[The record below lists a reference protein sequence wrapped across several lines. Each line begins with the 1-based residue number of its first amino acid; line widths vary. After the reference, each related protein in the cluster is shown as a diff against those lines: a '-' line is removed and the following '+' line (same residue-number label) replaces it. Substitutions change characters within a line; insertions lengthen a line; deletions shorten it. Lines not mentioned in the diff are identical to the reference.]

1 MTQELSLFVQFHCIV
16 VAVISYYFFQLSIY
30 LKLRQESQLEVA
42 SQSNTLWVF
51 SFYKLKEL

>member
-1 MTQELSLFVQFHCIV
+1 MTQELSLYSFIALLLLLFLIT
-16 VAVISYYFFQLSIY
+16 FFQLSIY